1 MLFARLT
8 TRRIAHHLV
17 PRHAREE
24 AAKYNDQSSL
34 EEALTVS
41 RSEFSLGPSF
51 SDCST
56 SCCCC
61 CWRSGCCFR
70 CCVLSVD
77 EGGAVAE
84 EMENGKWKTEKGG
97 KIKIQI
103 YKNNRNF
110 RSRYPTLFPKK
121 QRHTAAAPPA
131 LQRQQQE
138 KSLQPANTRD
148 LTNTCNRATPQA
160 ATPCSKFKIFPFFAL
175 YISVV
180 RCWRSL
186 KWQ

>member
-1 MLFARLT
+1 
-8 TRRIAHHLV
+8 
-17 PRHAREE
+17 
-24 AAKYNDQSSL
+24 
-34 EEALTVS
+34 
-41 RSEFSLGPSF
+41 
-51 SDCST
+51 
-56 SCCCC
+56 
-61 CWRSGCCFR
+61 
-70 CCVLSVD
+70 
-77 EGGAVAE
+77 
-84 EMENGKWKTEKGG
+84 MEKKGG

-160 ATPCSKFKIFPFFAL
+160 AKRVQNSKFSRFSLCKHPWCAAGVRLSGSRSTADACACARTHGRSVTAKFGSVGAVTGAQGRGLTSKLQRCSCERKNFPCRTNRNISAKI
-175 YISVV
+175 
-180 RCWRSL
+180 
-186 KWQ
+186 